1 MAYKITDEFRRP
13 APLALAAFAI
23 VGWVLV
29 AYFSSRVSTIQSKMS
44 DAINRAEHAREGM
57 AADLQDLQK
66 ALGSLTDVQ
75 KQAEEAKIA
84 LSKATA
90 ARAASQ
96 NELTDLNKQISDARL
111 AVSGAQEQARA
122 RARDFQAIDTKAKV
136 AADQL
141 ADLQGKIQ
149 TAQNQ
154 WEAAT
159 SERDKTLA
167 AVANAKDRLSDLEQQ
182 TDAAAK
188 SLAGLQE
195 QSGAT
200 AKNLA
205 ALQQQDTEA
214 SATLA
219 DLQAKIQTAQNQWEA
234 ATSER
239 DKTLAAV
246 ANAKDRLSDLEQQ
259 TTAAAKSLA
268 GLQEQSGATAK
279 NLAAL
284 QQQDTEA
291 SATLADLQAKIQ
303 TAQNQWEAATSE
315 RDKTLAAVANAK
327 DRLSD
332 LEQQT
337 DAAAKS
343 LAGLQ
348 EQSGATAK
356 NLAALQQQDTE
367 ASATLADLQAKI
379 QTAQNQWEAAT
390 SERDKTLAAVANAK
404 DRLSDLEQQTDAA
417 AKSLAG
423 LQEQS
428 GATAKNLAAL
438 QQQDTE
444 ASATLAD
451 LQAKIQTAQNQW
463 EAATSERDKTLA
475 AVANA
480 KDRLSDLEQQ
490 TDAGAKSVGSL
501 PKQSGVAT
509 KNLAALHQ
517 TTYQGFRNARRPAS
531 QVVKGCT
538 NAPRRR

>member
-44 DAINRAEHAREGM
+44 DAINRAEHARESM

-66 ALGSLTDVQ
+66 ALGSLTEVQ
-75 KQAEEAKIA
+75 KQADEAKSA

-111 AVSGAQEQARA
+111 AVGAQEQTSA

-141 ADLQGKIQ
+141 AGLQAKIQ
-149 TAQNQ
+149 TAQGQ
-154 WEAAT
+154 LDAAT

-167 AVANAKDRLSDLEQQ
+167 AVANAKNQLSDLEQQ

-195 QSGAT
+195 QSGAA

-205 ALQQQDTEA
+205 ALRQQDTEA

-219 DLQAKIQTAQNQWEA
+219 
-234 ATSER
+234 
-239 DKTLAAV
+239 
-246 ANAKDRLSDLEQQ
+246 
-259 TTAAAKSLA
+259 
-268 GLQEQSGATAK
+268 G
-279 NLAAL
+279 
-284 QQQDTEA
+284 
-291 SATLADLQAKIQ
+291 
-303 TAQNQWEAATSE
+303 
-315 RDKTLAAVANAK
+315 
-327 DRLSD
+327 
-332 LEQQT
+332 
-337 DAAAKS
+337 
-343 LAGLQ
+343 
-348 EQSGATAK
+348 
-356 NLAALQQQDTE
+356 
-367 ASATLADLQAKI
+367 
-379 QTAQNQWEAAT
+379 
-390 SERDKTLAAVANAK
+390 
-404 DRLSDLEQQTDAA
+404 
-417 AKSLAG
+417 
-423 LQEQS
+423 
-428 GATAKNLAAL
+428 
-438 QQQDTE
+438 
-444 ASATLAD
+444 

>member
-1 MAYKITDEFRRP
+1 MAYKITDEFRHP
-13 APLALAAFAI
+13 TPLALAAFAI

-29 AYFSSRVSTIQSKMS
+29 AYFSSRVSTIQSKTS

-111 AVSGAQEQARA
+111 AVSGAQEQASA

-136 AADQL
+136 AADQ
-141 ADLQGKIQ
+141 
-149 TAQNQ
+149 
-154 WEAAT
+154 
-159 SERDKTLA
+159 
-167 AVANAKDRLSDLEQQ
+167 
-182 TDAAAK
+182 
-188 SLAGLQE
+188 
-195 QSGAT
+195 
-200 AKNLA
+200 
-205 ALQQQDTEA
+205 
-214 SATLA
+214 LA

-259 TTAAAKSLA
+259 TAAAAKSLA

-291 SATLADLQAKIQ
+291 SATLAGLQAKIQ

-327 DRLSD
+327 DRLRD

-337 DAAAKS
+337 AAAAKS

-367 ASATLADLQAKI
+367 ASATLAGLQAKI

-404 DRLSDLEQQTDAA
+404 DRLRDLEQQTAAA

-428 GATAKNLAAL
+428 GAML
-438 QQQDTE
+438 
-444 ASATLAD
+444 
-451 LQAKIQTAQNQW
+451 I
-463 EAATSERDKTLA
+463 
-475 AVANA
+475 
-480 KDRLSDLEQQ
+480 
-490 TDAGAKSVGSL
+490 GA
-501 PKQSGVAT
+501 
-509 KNLAALHQ
+509 
-517 TTYQGFRNARRPAS
+517 
-531 QVVKGCT
+531 
-538 NAPRRR
+538 